1 MQPVGAEILEA
12 GTKDL
17 LSWVDARPRTYAE
30 TMDAW
35 RTHCPRLSIWEDA
48 VAAGFVAVVRD
59 GRGSSVALTSRG
71 RVALDHALAR

>member
-1 MQPVGAEILEA
+1 MQRAGAELLEA

-48 VAAGFVAVVRD
+48 LAAGLVAVVRD
-59 GRGSSVALTSRG
+59 GRASSVALTPRG
-71 RVALDHALAR
+71 RVALDQAFAR